1 MKGGNMGE
9 LLSDRNV
16 LLAII
21 FIAAA
26 VAVMLLAKIT

>member
-1 MKGGNMGE
+1 MLE

-16 LLAII
+16 LLALI